1 MKHRILCLLLLN
13 VFCFAMSAAVSA
25 QPQTKSAS
33 GRSGAQVK
41 RAVPRGNIFVFH
53 TNEFWL
59 NLHHF
64 LYVLGRAAN
73 KERDTARDAVAGAPA
88 DQQQGLENLS
98 MAEKKVWQETV
109 AAYAMSWSKKDL
121 IFDDPLPALTGAL
134 ANAGEA
140 KSITGLAI
148 DPALVAVLQ
157 RAAPIY
163 RKTWWPKHRDANRN
177 WQTSIKALVDRH
189 GVAVLAFITRS
200 YQLEWPP
207 AGFPVHVSGYA
218 NWAGAYS
225 TEGNLL
231 VLSSL
236 ASGNQATYGLES
248 IFHEGMHQWDEKVFA
263 ILREQA
269 GKLNKFFPRGLDH
282 ALIFFTAGEA
292 VRHVFPEHVPY
303 AEKFGVWQRGM
314 SSMKV
319 ALEEVWQPYLNGH
332 GTRDEALAELIRRT
346 AVEPPRK

>member
-1 MKHRILCLLLLN
+1 MKHRILCLILCSAF
-13 VFCFAMSAAVSA
+13 FCAMSASVSA
-25 QPQTKSAS
+25 QPQTRTAS
-33 GRSGAQVK
+33 GRSGVQIK
-41 RAVPRGNIFVFH
+41 KEVPRGNIFVFH

-73 KERDTARDAVAGAPA
+73 KERDVARDAVAGAPS
-88 DQQQGLENLS
+88 DQQQGLVKLS
-98 MAEKKVWQETV
+98 EADQKIWQETV
-109 AAYAMSWSKKDL
+109 AAYAMTWSKKDL
-121 IFDDPLPALTGAL
+121 VFDDPLPAITSAL

-140 KSITGLAI
+140 KSITGLTI
-148 DPALVAVLQ
+148 DPALVTILE

-177 WQTSIKALVDRH
+177 WQRSIKALVDLH
-189 GVAVLAFITRS
+189 GAAVLAFITRA
-200 YQLEWPP
+200 YQMEWPSS
-207 AGFPVHVSGYA
+207 GFPVHVSGYA

-225 TEGNLL
+225 TKGDLL
-231 VLSSL
+231 VLSSM

-248 IFHEGMHQWDEKVFA
+248 IFHEGMHQWDEKVDV

-269 GKLNKFFPRGLDH
+269 GKLKKFFPRGLDH

-303 AEKFGVWQRGM
+303 AEKYGVWQRGM

-319 ALEEVWQPYLNGH
+319 VLEEVWQPYLNGH
-332 GTRDEALAELIRRT
+332 GTRDEALADVIRRT